1 MIPLE
6 AALQIIRDVLVAPR
20 TKSARVPL
28 REAQGRVLAADVV
41 SPLDFPHFDRAAMDG
56 WAIPAGGERRYRVVG
71 VLHAGDT
78 ATIAAVTGDGAA
90 PLAAGATMK
99 VMTGAPVPPGTA
111 RVVPVELA
119 READGG
125 VEITAAGDV
134 EALPACIHERGQDVK
149 RGEVVARAG
158 ERLTAVRLANL
169 LSVGV
174 ETVSAR
180 KRARVTIAPTGD
192 ELVARA
198 ADLAPGRILDTNG
211 PLLEMILRGA
221 GCTAGAHVA
230 IPDDPLGTKAR
241 LAGMLGQSDLVVLT
255 GGVSEGDRDFVPDAL
270 RALDLIVHFDRVAV
284 QPGKPTLFA
293 TGPRG
298 VVFALPGN
306 PVSAFV
312 TAHLFVLPA
321 LALLEGAGE
330 WPRFVTLPL
339 AEAWSG
345 RSRDRVRLYPARL
358 TRDGG
363 VRLLPYHGS
372 GHLRALIEADGL
384 VRIEPE
390 WGGRVAEAPVQFWP
404 LRVAAFGRG
413 EGGETA

>member
-6 AALQIIRDVLVAPR
+6 TALQIIREVLAAPR

-28 REAQGRVLAADVV
+28 REALGRVLTADVA

-56 WAIPAGGERRYRVVG
+56 WAIPVGGERRYRVVG
-71 VLHAGDT
+71 VLNAGDT
-78 ATIAAVTGDGAA
+78 ATIAAVTGEGAP
-90 PLAAGATMK
+90 PLADGTTMK

-119 READGG
+119 REGDGT
-125 VEITAAGDV
+125 VEITATGDV
-134 EALPACIHERGQDVK
+134 EALPACIHTRGQDVTC
-149 RGEVVARAG
+149 GEVVARAG

-174 ETVSAR
+174 EEVSAR
-180 KRARVTIAPTGD
+180 RRPRVTIAPTGD

-211 PLLEMILRGA
+211 PLLEMILREA

-230 IPDDPLGTKAR
+230 IPDDPRETKAR

-255 GGVSEGDRDFVPDAL
+255 GGVSAGDRDFVPDAL
-270 RALDLIVHFDRVAV
+270 RALDFTVHFDRVAV

-293 TGPRG
+293 TGARG

-321 LALLEGAGE
+321 LALLEGARE

-339 AEAWSG
+339 AEAWRG
-345 RSRDRVRLYPARL
+345 RPRDRVRLYPAQL
-358 TRDGG
+358 TRDGA
-363 VRLLPYHGS
+363 VSLLPYHGS

-390 WGGRVAEAPVQFWP
+390 WDGRAAEAPVQFWP
-404 LRVAAFGRG
+404 LRVAAFGLG
-413 EGGETA
+413 EGEETA